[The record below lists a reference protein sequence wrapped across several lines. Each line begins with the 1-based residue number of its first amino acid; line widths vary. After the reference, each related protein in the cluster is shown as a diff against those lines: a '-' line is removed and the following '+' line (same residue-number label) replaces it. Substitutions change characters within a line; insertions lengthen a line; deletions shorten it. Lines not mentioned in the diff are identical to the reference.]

1 METLAKTTI
10 LLVAS
15 YLIYLLVVKKHGSYK
30 QQRLYLLFAPLA
42 STLFPLLFAVLTRQE
57 ILNTIQIAEISVNSK
72 NINLNS
78 PVVLTVQSYIV
89 GLYFTVLV
97 IITSLYA
104 FSLIRLVSRILL
116 SGQKQGNYLVVSNS
130 NVHSAYSFFNTIF
143 LPKSLTPKEKDT
155 IIQHEIAHLQH
166 KHSIDVI
173 LLSSIAAIQWFNPFA
188 WLILRAAKEVHEYQA
203 DNATIESGIEV
214 AEYCQ
219 QMLGQ
224 TFKIQPH
231 ILVNNFNKS
240 LTLKRLAM
248 LTSQKNLKNKRKT
261 VATALSLLFTIA
273 LVITLVRCNKGDAAH
288 ENQSSS
294 VPNAELIMP
303 EVNATFQGGDVNS
316 FRNYV
321 QQQLKYPHEAIAQ
334 KQEGKVI
341 LEFIVNKNGNVQN
354 IKLLRS
360 SGFPL
365 LDKTAQ
371 EVLAKSPTWIPAKNK
386 EKNSDQIFV
395 IPIVFKL

>member
-10 LLVAS
+10 LLIVS
-15 YLIYLLVVKKHGSYK
+15 YLIYLLVVKKHGNYK

-42 STLFPLLFAVLTRQE
+42 SILFPFLFEVLTKQE
-57 ILNTIQIAEISVNSK
+57 ILSTIQIAEISINSESFSS
-72 NINLNS
+72 NYPIAH
-78 PVVLTVQSYIV
+78 TAQSYIT
-89 GLYFTVLV
+89 GLYFAVLAL
-97 IITSLYA
+97 IICLYV
-104 FSLIRLVSRILL
+104 FNLIRLISRMLL
-116 SGQKQGNYLVVSNS
+116 SAQKQEKYFIVSNS
-130 NVHSAYSFFNTIF
+130 NIHSAYSFFNTIF
-143 LPKSLTPKEKDT
+143 LPESLTSKEKDT

-173 LLSSIAAIQWFNPFA
+173 ILSSIAAIQWFNPFA
-188 WLILRAAKEVHEYQA
+188 WLILKAAKEVHEYQA

-248 LTSQKNLKNKRKT
+248 LTTPKNLKNKRKT
-261 VATALSLLFTIA
+261 VATALTLLFTIA
-273 LVITLVRCNKGDAAH
+273 LVTTFVRCNKGNATN

-294 VPNAELIMP
+294 VPNAEMITP
-303 EVNATFQGGDVNS
+303 EVNASFQGGDINS
-316 FRNYV
+316 FRNFI
-321 QQQLKYPHEAIAQ
+321 QQQLKYPQEAIAQ

-341 LEFIVNKNGNVQN
+341 LEFVVNKNGNVQN

-365 LDKTAQ
+365 LDKAAQ
-371 EVLAKSPTWIPAKNK
+371 EALTKSPTWTPAKNK
-386 EKNSDQIFV
+386 GENSDQIFV
-395 IPIVFKL
+395 IPVGFKL